1 MLWHGAWVS
10 KITGSDRQPCYL
22 SCLSTFLN
30 RCSLGCLN
38 ANVLPYRWGAVFQLP
53 WWSGQCSVRWV
64 MYNSSGVPW
73 FFSPDNSPC
82 AQHSVSWSQT
92 CRRLYA
98 TDCLPSWEHDTG
110 TLPVT
115 FLIIL
120 QMNFPW
126 LVEWELTPVGGT
138 QPFLVF
144 SPVCCEENQH
154 SPGAFKW
161 IRWPSRW
168 PQVSSSSACCLF
180 LLRWLSLW
188 RQQTGQTVTEV

>member
-126 LVEWELTPVGGT
+126 LVEWEPTCGWYTALPR
-138 QPFLVF
+138 VF
-144 SPVCCEENQH
+144 TSVPWGK
-154 SPGAFKW
+154 SAFPRRFQMDK
-161 IRWPSRW
+161 
-168 PQVSSSSACCLF
+168 VALE
-180 LLRWLSLW
+180 
-188 RQQTGQTVTEV
+188 VTSGFF

>member
-64 MYNSSGVPW
+64 RYNSLGFPW
-73 FFSPDNSPC
+73 FFFPPVSSPC

-92 CRRLYA
+92 CRPLYA
-98 TDCLPSWEHDTG
+98 TDCLPSWEHDPG
-110 TLPVT
+110 RCLSHSSLSFRWV
-115 FLIIL
+115 
-120 QMNFPW
+120 
-126 LVEWELTPVGGT
+126 
-138 QPFLVF
+138 
-144 SPVCCEENQH
+144 SPDYQSGDLSLRVVH
-154 SPGAFKW
+154 SP
-161 IRWPSRW
+161 
-168 PQVSSSSACCLF
+168 SSCFHQHAVRKMSIPRCF
-180 LLRWLSLW
+180 
-188 RQQTGQTVTEV
+188 QIDEVALEATSGFF

>member
-10 KITGSDRQPCYL
+10 KITGSASPPCCL

-53 WWSGQCSVRWV
+53 RWSGQYSVRWV
-64 MYNSSGVPW
+64 TYNSLGFPW
-73 FFSPDNSPC
+73 FFFSPDSSSC

-92 CRRLYA
+92 CRPLYA
-98 TDCLPSWEHDTG
+98 TDCLPSWEQEPG
-110 TLPVT
+110 ALPVT

-126 LVEWELTPVGGT
+126 LLEWELEPAGGT
-138 QPFLVF
+138 QPFLMF
-144 SPVCCEENQH
+144 PPTCREEHQH
-154 SPGAFKW
+154 SPGAF
-161 IRWPSRW
+161 
-168 PQVSSSSACCLF
+168 
-180 LLRWLSLW
+180 
-188 RQQTGQTVTEV
+188 T